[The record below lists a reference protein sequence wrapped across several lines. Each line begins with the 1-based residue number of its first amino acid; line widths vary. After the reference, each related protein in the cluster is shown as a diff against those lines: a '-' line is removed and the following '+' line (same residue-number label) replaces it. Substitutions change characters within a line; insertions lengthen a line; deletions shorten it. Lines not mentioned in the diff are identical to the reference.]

1 VFEHQAAFVDML
13 RVGRDMRKRMFDT
26 LEERHADDFGN
37 GKAGRRLYDDLLSA
51 VRDAGVPEAVTEFES
66 RFLPLLNRKRP
77 QADAQPGFAT
87 DLDLD
92 RMSAA
97 PRWRTGWVWLWSL
110 AGAVVIAGGLFLGYN
125 YLKTTAERLPSV
137 TEAPSPAA
145 QPAGPASETPAVT
158 EAPPPAA
165 QPAGPAPET
174 PAVTEAPVP
183 PAGTAEPISEPPVA
197 TGAPV
202 PVEQTTEPETPTM
215 SEPGAPA
222 QDMPAEQEPDSGR

>member
-1 VFEHQAAFVDML
+1 MFEHQAAFVDML

-110 AGAVVIAGGLFLGYN
+110 AGAVVIAGALFLGYN

-137 TEAPSPAA
+137 TEAPPPAA

-158 EAPPPAA
+158 EAP
-165 QPAGPAPET
+165 
-174 PAVTEAPVP
+174 VP
-183 PAGTAEPISEPPVA
+183 PAGTAEPVSEPPVA

>member
-26 LEERHADDFGN
+26 LEERHADDFGS
-37 GKAGRRLYDDLLSA
+37 GKAGRKLYDDLLSA

-66 RFLPLLNRKRP
+66 RFLPLLTRKRQ

-87 DLDLD
+87 DLDL
-92 RMSAA
+92 MSGAQA
-97 PRWRTGWVWLWSL
+97 RWRAGWVWLWSL
-110 AGAVVIAGGLFLGYN
+110 AGAVVIAGALFLGYN

-137 TEAPSPAA
+137 TEAPPPAA
-145 QPAGPASETPAVT
+145 QTAGPTSETPAVT
-158 EAPPPAA
+158 EAPVA
-165 QPAGPAPET
+165 PAG
-174 PAVTEAPVP
+174 V
-183 PAGTAEPISEPPVA
+183 AEPVSEPPIA

-202 PVEQTTEPETPTM
+202 PAEQTTEPETPTM

-222 QDMPAEQEPDSGR
+222 QDTPAEQDSGR

>member
-26 LEERHADDFGN
+26 LEERHADDFGS
-37 GKAGRRLYDDLLSA
+37 GKAGRKLYDDLLSA

-66 RFLPLLNRKRP
+66 RFLPLLTRKRQ

-87 DLDLD
+87 DLDL
-92 RMSAA
+92 MSGAQA
-97 PRWRTGWVWLWSL
+97 RWRAGWVWLWSL
-110 AGAVVIAGGLFLGYN
+110 AGAVVIAGALFLGYN

-137 TEAPSPAA
+137 TEAPPPPA
-145 QPAGPASETPAVT
+145 QTAGPASETPAVT
-158 EAPPPAA
+158 EAPVA
-165 QPAGPAPET
+165 PAG
-174 PAVTEAPVP
+174 V
-183 PAGTAEPISEPPVA
+183 AEPVSEPPIA

-202 PVEQTTEPETPTM
+202 PAEQTTEPETPTM

-222 QDMPAEQEPDSGR
+222 QDTPAEQDSGR

>member
-1 VFEHQAAFVDML
+1 MFEHQAAFVDML

-110 AGAVVIAGGLFLGYN
+110 AGAVVIAGALFLGYN

-137 TEAPSPAA
+137 TEAPPPPA
-145 QPAGPASETPAVT
+145 QTAGPASETPAVT
-158 EAPPPAA
+158 EAPVA
-165 QPAGPAPET
+165 PAGA
-174 PAVTEAPVP
+174 
-183 PAGTAEPISEPPVA
+183 AEPVSEPPVA

-202 PVEQTTEPETPTM
+202 PATQPTEPESPTT
-215 SEPGAPA
+215 SEPAPA
-222 QDMPAEQEPDSGR
+222 MPAEQEPASGR

>member
-77 QADAQPGFAT
+77 QPGFAA
-87 DLDLD
+87 DLDVISGA
-92 RMSAA
+92 RG
-97 PRWRTGWVWLWSL
+97 RWRAGWVWTWSL
-110 AGAVVIAGGLFLGYN
+110 AGAVAIAGALFLGYN

-137 TEAPSPAA
+137 TEAPPPAA
-145 QPAGPASETPAVT
+145 QPTGPASETPAVT
-158 EAPPPAA
+158 EAPVA
-165 QPAGPAPET
+165 
-174 PAVTEAPVP
+174 
-183 PAGTAEPISEPPVA
+183 PAGTAEPVSEPPVA

-202 PVEQTTEPETPTM
+202 PAEHEQTSEPDTPT
-215 SEPGAPA
+215 GAPA
-222 QDMPAEQEPDSGR
+222 QDMPADPVQDKPAEPAQGKPADQDPDR

>member
-26 LEERHADDFGN
+26 LEERHADDFGS
-37 GKAGRRLYDDLLSA
+37 GKAGRKLYDDLLSA

-66 RFLPLLNRKRP
+66 RFLPLLTRKRQ

-87 DLDLD
+87 DLDL
-92 RMSAA
+92 MSGAQG
-97 PRWRTGWVWLWSL
+97 RWRTGWVWLCSL
-110 AGAVVIAGGLFLGYN
+110 AGAVVIAGALFLGYN

-137 TEAPSPAA
+137 TEAPPPAA
-145 QPAGPASETPAVT
+145 QTAGPASETPAVT
-158 EAPPPAA
+158 EAPVA
-165 QPAGPAPET
+165 PAG
-174 PAVTEAPVP
+174 V
-183 PAGTAEPISEPPVA
+183 AEPVSEPPIA

-202 PVEQTTEPETPTM
+202 PAEQTTEPETPTM

-222 QDMPAEQEPDSGR
+222 QDTPAEQDSGR